1 MGDVQARV
9 GVFVERE
16 VAAVWWVLVA
26 VMVMAGQKKK
36 GPGEQKEVKEKGA
49 GYRTQVDPPW
59 QKEEQAEWKRSRTA
73 DQPCGRRAAG

>member
-16 VAAVWWVLVA
+16 VAAVWW
-26 VMVMAGQKKK
+26 AGVSCGYGYGRTEQK
-36 GPGEQKEVKEKGA
+36 GEGEQKEVKGA